1 MLIRDIIP
9 PKKQNENRKQA
20 IIINEPDVLNKTG
33 ARTRNII
40 YISVF
45 ALVIVLALNF
55 IRMSQ
60 SGLRL
65 KENIIQSAGAGFEK
79 IENGVGALSEANFET
94 AKNFFAEAS
103 AVFENI
109 KIHAWFAATGTP
121 RLKIQDPV
129 FESANA
135 ITDAGKY
142 LAQAGGYF
150 TQAAQNLE
158 FLPRIFF
165 EENSKKPLLAA
176 NRPSLTEKLKSQLP
190 ALFSSADNLEK
201 ANESLQKIPDIFI
214 PLRLR
219 DRFKFAKNGLKVLA
233 QYTKN
238 LQNDIP
244 AVLSLLGDSQPY
256 TFLILLQ
263 NNAELRPTG
272 GFIGNY
278 ATIETNEGY
287 ITKNEVF
294 DIYNAD
300 HNLAEKIIP
309 PPEILPA
316 NPEWFMRD
324 SNYSGHFPLSAKK
337 AAWFLEKEGGPGVDA
352 VIAIDQSFVSE
363 LLRITG
369 PIKISELSQPL
380 TAENFSTIISYIVE
394 SKLTGR
400 EDPKMI
406 LKSFM
411 PEFQKALLGITDP
424 FALLPFLKAVI
435 ESKHLAVYSKDSNVQ
450 EFFARRG
457 VSGEMKQLEPKE
469 DYLNIVH
476 TAISGNKSDDDIAE
490 YITHNTYIKSD
501 GSVENELMIIRKHLW
516 DEKIEERIKAIVN
529 AFGFTE
535 ISKKVW
541 EIFGRSPNVNM
552 LRIYV
557 PVGSVLRDSAGAN
570 IETYFDE
577 ETGKTYFSA
586 RIDTAVGRESFLRIL
601 YSLPFK
607 LNLDP
612 VDKYYLTAQ
621 KQAGQENIM
630 FTKRIYPDSGIKNY
644 KYFPE
649 DGSFDP
655 DGIWQFA
662 TEFKKDMSFSSV
674 WGK

>member
-1 MLIRDIIP
+1 MLMRDIIP
-9 PKKQNENRKQA
+9 PLKQDENRKQA
-20 IIINEPDVLNKTG
+20 IIVNEPDVSGENSRR
-33 ARTRNII
+33 ARSII
-40 YISVF
+40 YMLIFASV
-45 ALVIVLALNF
+45 IMLALNF
-55 IRMSQ
+55 VRMSQ

-65 KENIIQSAGAGFEK
+65 QQSIIQSAGAGFEK
-79 IENGVGALSEANFET
+79 IESGVKSLGEANFET
-94 AKNFFAEAS
+94 AKNLFASAS

-109 KIHAWFAATGTP
+109 KIHAWFASTGTP
-121 RLKIQDPV
+121 GLKIQDPI

-142 LAQAGGYF
+142 LAQAGGHF
-150 TQAAQNLE
+150 TQAAKNLE

-165 EENSKKPLLAA
+165 EENSRQTFLAA

-190 ALFSSADNLEK
+190 LLFSSADALEK

-219 DRFKFAKNGLKVLA
+219 DRFKFAKNGLKILV
-233 QYTKN
+233 QFTQN
-238 LQNDIP
+238 LQDDIP
-244 AVLSLLGDSQPY
+244 AVLSLLGDSEPF
-256 TFLILLQ
+256 TFLVLLQ

-278 ATIETNEGY
+278 AIIETNEGY

-294 DIYNAD
+294 DIYSAD
-300 HNLAEKIIP
+300 HRLTEKILS

-316 NPEWFMRD
+316 NPQWFMRD

-337 AAWFLEKEGGPGVDA
+337 AAWFLEKEGGPGVDT

-363 LLRITG
+363 LLRLTG
-369 PIKISELSQPL
+369 PIKIPELSQPL

-411 PEFQKALLGITDP
+411 PELQKALFKITDP
-424 FALLPFLKAVI
+424 VALLPFLKATI
-435 ESKHLAVYSKDSNVQ
+435 ESKHLFVYSKDPDVQ
-450 EFFARRG
+450 EFWLRRG
-457 VSGEMKQLEPKE
+457 VAGEMKQLEPKE

-476 TAISGNKSDDDIAE
+476 TSISGNKSDDDVAE

-501 GSVENELMIIRKHLW
+501 GSVEDELVLTRKHLW
-516 DEKIEERIKAIVN
+516 DEATEQRIKTIVN
-529 AFGFTE
+529 TFGFNE

-557 PVGSVLRDSAGAN
+557 PAGSVLRDSAGAHV
-570 IETYFDE
+570 ETYFDE
-577 ETGKTYFSA
+577 ETGKTYFGA
-586 RIDTAVGRESFLRIL
+586 RIDTSVGKESFVRIL

-621 KQAGQENIM
+621 KQAGQENVM

-655 DGIWQFA
+655 DGIWQL
-662 TEFKKDMSFSSV
+662 TTDFKKDMNFSSV

>member
-9 PKKQNENRKQA
+9 PKKQENRKQA
-20 IIINEPDVLNKTG
+20 IIINEPDVLNRAG
-33 ARTRNII
+33 ARARNII
-40 YISVF
+40 YILIF
-45 ALVIVLALNF
+45 ASAIVLALNF
-55 IRMSQ
+55 VRMSQ

-65 KENIIQSAGAGFEK
+65 KQNIIQSAGAGFEK
-79 IENGVGALSEANFET
+79 IENGVAQLGEANFET
-94 AKNFFAEAS
+94 AKNFFVEAS

-109 KIHAWFAATGTP
+109 KTHAWFAATGTS

-150 TQAAQNLE
+150 TEAAQNLE

-165 EENSKKPLLAA
+165 EENSRYPLSAA

-190 ALFSSADNLEK
+190 ALFSSADALEK
-201 ANESLQKIPDIFI
+201 ANESLQKIPDIFV

-233 QYTKN
+233 QFTKN
-238 LQNDIP
+238 LQDDIP
-244 AVLSLLGDSQPY
+244 AVLSLLGDNEPH

-278 ATIETNEGY
+278 AIIETNEGY

-294 DIYNAD
+294 DIYSAD

-316 NPEWFMRD
+316 NPQWFMRD
-324 SNYSGHFPLSAKK
+324 SNYSGHFPLSAQK
-337 AAWFLEKEGGPGVDA
+337 AAWFLEKEGGPGVDT

-369 PIKISELSQPL
+369 PIKISELPQPL
-380 TAENFSTIISYIVE
+380 TSENFSTIISYIVE

-424 FALLPFLKAVI
+424 LALLPFLKAAV

-450 EFFARRG
+450 GFFVRRG
-457 VSGEMKQLEPKE
+457 VSGEMKALEPKE

-476 TAISGNKSDDDIAE
+476 TSISGNKSDDDIAE
-490 YITHNTYIKSD
+490 NITHNTYIKSD
-501 GSVENELMIIRKHLW
+501 GSVEDELMLTRKHLW
-516 DEKIEERIKAIVN
+516 DEKTEQHIQAIVN
-529 AFGFTE
+529 TFGFNE
-535 ISKKVW
+535 ISKKIW

-557 PVGSVLRDSAGAN
+557 PSGSVLRDSAGAN

-586 RIDTAVGRESFLRIL
+586 RIDTAVGRESFVRIL

-621 KQAGQENIM
+621 KQAGQENVTFI
-630 FTKRIYPDSGIKNY
+630 KRIYPDSGIKNY

-655 DGIWQFA
+655 DGIWQFT